1 MIPKGEGYM
10 PRLDVDEN
18 SVYYNSLT
26 DRIFMQIEND
36 ILLGKYQPGESL
48 IETKLSKELNVSR
61 TPIREALRQL
71 EREGLV
77 QSIPNRGVIVK
88 GVSIQDI
95 EDIYTIRM
103 MIEGLAARWAA
114 EKITDKEIEELK
126 EDVDL
131 EEFYTTKNESS
142 QLLKFDS
149 LFHDIL
155 FKASKSRPLM
165 HILSLFHHY
174 IQRARS
180 ASLSTPGRAQRVL
193 EEHKAILKAIMERDA
208 QKAERLTNEH
218 IKNASINFLKHKKE
232 IEEL

>member
-1 MIPKGEGYM
+1 MIPKGERYM
-10 PRLDVDEN
+10 PRLDLDEN
-18 SVYYNSLT
+18 TANFNSLT

-36 ILLGKYQPGESL
+36 ILFGKYQPGESL

-88 GVSIQDI
+88 GISNQDI

-114 EKITDKEIEELK
+114 EKITEKEIEELK
-126 EDVDL
+126 EVVDL
-131 EEFYTTKNESS
+131 EEFYTTKNDPI

-149 LFHDIL
+149 RFHDIL
-155 FKASKSRPLM
+155 YKASKSRPLM

-193 EEHKAILKAIMERDA
+193 EEHKAILKAITERDA
-208 QKAERLTNEH
+208 QKAEKLTNEH